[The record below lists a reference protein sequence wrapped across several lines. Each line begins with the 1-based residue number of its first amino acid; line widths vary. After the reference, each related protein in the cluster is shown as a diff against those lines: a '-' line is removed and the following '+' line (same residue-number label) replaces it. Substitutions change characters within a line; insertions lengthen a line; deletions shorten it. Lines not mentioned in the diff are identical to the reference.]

1 MAARR
6 HIFLDQNM
14 PNYIQ
19 LQNLCNKIDWN
30 DVKSKTKTKIS
41 GIYKNL
47 RDINQCI
54 RLNFTCSGFD
64 GICPFVYDPKNNR
77 MIHTDEVEKCSP
89 IRIAKCSYT
98 HRYHRHRKPI
108 HIETGYIMLLANKHD
123 ENSTISCIPQELV
136 LEILSY
142 LNTTSYCIFP
152 GIVDV
157 HNPTIRNFTELE
169 RSIMKYSLEKTI
181 YNAVKKC
188 TDYSYLVGLVKALS
202 DWQEL
207 DSARR
212 NLYDLL
218 DEINERED

>member
-1 MAARR
+1 MATRH

-19 LQNLCNKIDWN
+19 LQNICDKIDWN

-54 RLNFTCSGFD
+54 RLNFTCSSFD
-64 GICPFVYDPKNNR
+64 GICPFVYDPKNNK
-77 MIHTDEVEKCSP
+77 MIYADEVEKCSP
-89 IRIAKCSYT
+89 IRIAKCPYT
-98 HRYHRHRKPI
+98 YHYHKHKKPI
-108 HIETGYIMLLANKHD
+108 HIETGYMMLLTNKYGK
-123 ENSTISCIPQELV
+123 NNMISCIPQELI

-152 GIVDV
+152 GIIDV
-157 HNPTIRNFTELE
+157 PNPAIRNFSELE
-169 RSIMKYSLEKTI
+169 KSIMKYSLEQTTF
-181 YNAVKKC
+181 NAVKEC

-207 DSARR
+207 DSVRR

-218 DEINERED
+218 DEINL